1 MSKYN
6 VSPLRYPGAKSVLS
20 ETMAQIVSYNSYYNV
35 FVEPYFGG
43 GSVGLY
49 LLLNG
54 YVNKLVINDLDPD
67 LFYFWQ
73 SVLYRTDELVTL
85 IEQVPLNVNTWK
97 GIKEVFE
104 QHDTNYGLFLGFA
117 TLYLNRT
124 CRNGI
129 LNAGIIGGYEQK
141 GNYKMDCRFN
151 KAQIIWKIRDIAA
164 QKDHIEL
171 FSRDG
176 AELIHDLTLDENSM
190 IYCDPPYF
198 EKGNTL
204 YQIFFTKE
212 DHEALK
218 DTLKETKSN
227 WVLSYDDTPIV
238 RDWYKDYTIRE
249 LNWKYGTTNGKKG
262 NELLILSKNINLS
275 YIKL

>member
-20 ETMAQIVSYNSYYNV
+20 ETMAQIVSYNYFYNV

-54 YVNKLVINDLDPD
+54 YINKLVINDLDSD
-67 LFYFWQ
+67 VYSFWE
-73 SVLYRTDELVTL
+73 SVLYRTDEFITLV
-85 IEQVPLNVNTWK
+85 EHVPLNVNTWK
-97 GIKEVFE
+97 GLKEVFKK
-104 QHDTNYGLFLGFA
+104 HDPNDRLLLGLA

-141 GNYKMDCRFN
+141 GKYKMDCRFN
-151 KAQIIWKIRDIAA
+151 KTQIIWKIQEIAA

-171 FSRDG
+171 YFDDG
-176 AELIHDLTLDENSM
+176 AKLIHNLTLDENSM
-190 IYCDPPYF
+190 IYCDPPYI
-198 EKGNTL
+198 KNGNTL
-204 YQIFFTKE
+204 YGVFFSDE
-212 DHEALK
+212 DHEALR
-218 DTLKETKSN
+218 DALKETNSN
-227 WVLSYDDTPIV
+227 WILSYDDTPKI
-238 RDWYKDYTIRE
+238 RDWYKDYNIQE
-249 LNWKYGTTNGKKG
+249 LSWKYGTTNGKNGK
-262 NELLILSKNINLS
+262 ELLVLSKNINLNN
-275 YIKL
+275 IKI